1 MNDFLTRIAQLSRGE
16 ARVIAPRLPSLFAPP
31 AHDDLASASDTVK
44 ATVQPVGKAAVY
56 KQTKQ
61 APIAHMVV
69 EETARPVP
77 PAERSTQQVQPQQ
90 TITGYTDKREE
101 TAHTVVASQENRSPE
116 QHIAE
121 ALSGRKQEYL
131 VVAQTASAESTESRD
146 VAEFT
151 ELGHIQSNSPPSEKI
166 QTIDPEDVE
175 FPLNVVVDQKGQS
188 GTMTPQA
195 ILQLV
200 PDHNIPYTTP
210 QQAMSKLP
218 GSTET
223 AGQQETTV
231 HVNIGRVEVRA
242 QPAAPVTAPRTVR
255 PREKNNLSLHEYLNR
270 RGGRP

>member
-77 PAERSTQQVQPQQ
+77 PAERSTPQVQPQQ

-101 TAHTVVASQENRSPE
+101 TAHTVVASQENTSPE

-121 ALSGRKQEYL
+121 PLSGRKQEYL
-131 VVAQTASAESTESRD
+131 VVAQTASAESMDLS
-146 VAEFT
+146 EFT
-151 ELGHIQSNSPPSEKI
+151 ESEHSQSNASPLEKVPANA
-166 QTIDPEDVE
+166 PEQVE
-175 FPLNVVVDQKGQS
+175 VPFDTVVDQKDQS
-188 GTMTPQA
+188 GTMTSQA

-242 QPAAPVTAPRTVR
+242 QPAAPVAAPRTVR
-255 PREKNNLSLHEYLNR
+255 PREKSSLSLHEYLNR